1 MATDHLRVGTEMENR
16 EIKVSISRWLREA
29 SLLFL
34 PSDGN
39 SLLRRIIMNSGE
51 VDLHH
56 YKLMH
61 TVTGVLIRYQCNCV
75 KVISIIPLTSDS
87 F

>member
-1 MATDHLRVGTEMENR
+1 MATDYLRVGTEMENR

-39 SLLRRIIMNSGE
+39 SLLRRIIRNSGE

-61 TVTGVLIRYQCNCV
+61 TVTG
-75 KVISIIPLTSDS
+75 SADS
-87 F
+87 LSM